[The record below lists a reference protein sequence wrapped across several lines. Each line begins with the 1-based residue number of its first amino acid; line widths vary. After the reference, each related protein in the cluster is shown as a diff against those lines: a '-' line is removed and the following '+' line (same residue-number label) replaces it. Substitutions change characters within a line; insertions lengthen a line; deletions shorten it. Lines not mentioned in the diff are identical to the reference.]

1 MHYQTH
7 TYTCTNLCAIFRFLH
22 TPVGKIVPA
31 LKQQQQIE
39 RNTAVLLLTW
49 YISVSNINNCTSADN
64 KYISK
69 LISIE
74 MNTGL

>member
-7 TYTCTNLCAIFRFLH
+7 TYKCTNLCAIFRFLH

-39 RNTAVLLLTW
+39 RNTAVPLFTW
-49 YISVSNINNCTSADN
+49 YISVSNINNVPMLTL
-64 KYISK
+64 K